1 MLRRKHTKHI
11 FLTGLVALLFLLTAC
26 SVPGLPTG
34 SSPTP
39 AQTLQNSSVAM
50 SKLNSVHFDLRQAS
64 LKIQSSDAQGGMTF
78 NVTGHGDAAAPDQVS
93 VKFVSEQKPL
103 FALVSKGPKVY
114 VQVTGGTWYSLDK
127 AKITDSAQN
136 FFSQSL
142 ATRLAQIM
150 VVLQNAKLTDHGQ
163 ETVDG
168 ASLDH
173 ITATLDAQTLQAV
186 SSQLNGMLPANI
198 QSGQN
203 QVQQATLD
211 LWVDQ
216 STWYVHQAKLDLV
229 VQVDANKLSALTG
242 QQASSS
248 SSTLPVELKAQVN
261 FSKFNQPVT
270 IQAPSNAVAFPQ

>member
-1 MLRRKHTKHI
+1 MLRRQKKHI
-11 FLTGLVALLFLLTAC
+11 FLTGLVTLLFLLTAC
-26 SVPGLPTG
+26 SVPGLTTG
-34 SSPTP
+34 NSPTP

-50 SKLNSVHFDLRQAS
+50 SKLNSVHFDLQQAS
-64 LKIQSSDAQGGMTF
+64 LNVQSSDAKSGMTF
-78 NVTGHGDAAAPDQVS
+78 SVTGHGDASTPDLVS
-93 VKFVSEQKPL
+93 VKFTSEQRSL
-103 FALVSKGPKVY
+103 LALISKGPKVY

-127 AKITDSAQN
+127 DKLKDSTQN

-163 ETVDG
+163 ESVNG

-173 ITATLDAQTLQAV
+173 ITATLDAQTLQAL

-229 VQVDANKLSALTG
+229 VQVDASKLSVFTG
-242 QQASSS
+242 QQSSS

-270 IQAPSNAVAFPQ
+270 IQAPSGAVPFPQ

>member
-1 MLRRKHTKHI
+1 MLRRHTKHI
-11 FLTGLVALLFLLTAC
+11 FLTGLVVLLFVLTAC
-26 SVPGLPTG
+26 SVPGLTT
-34 SSPTP
+34 SSPPTP

-64 LKIQSSDAQGGMTF
+64 LSVRSSNAQGGMTF
-78 NVTGHGDAAAPDQVS
+78 NVTGHGDAAAPDLVS
-93 VKFVSEQKPL
+93 VKFTAQQKSL
-103 FALVSKGPKVY
+103 FALISKGPKVY

-127 AKITDSAQN
+127 NKIKDNAQN

-150 VVLQNAKLTDHGQ
+150 VVLQNAKLTDRGQ

-173 ITATLDAQTLQAV
+173 ITAILDAQTLQAL
-186 SSQLNGMLPANI
+186 SSQLNGMLPATI

-216 STWYVHQAKLDLV
+216 STWFVHQAKLDLT
-229 VQVDANKLSALTG
+229 VQVDTSKLSALTG
-242 QQASSS
+242 QPASSS

-270 IQAPSNAVAFPQ
+270 IQAPSNAVPFPQ